1 MAVKH
6 GEVEEVAKEME
17 VTGDQDRVISTSHR
31 RNTNGAKVDSKLRV
45 LSSIEL
51 LIVVNFVLFTTVGSP
66 LLEALLVP
74 DGANYGLVPLNV
86 GHPVLEALIEEDKRV
101 TRGSIKKHSPCED
114 FSQSSVISRHGI
126 EV

>member
-74 DGANYGLVPLNV
+74 DGAHYGLVPLNV
-86 GHPVLEALIEEDKRV
+86 GHPVLETLIEEDKRV
-101 TRGSIKKHSPCED
+101 ARGSIKKHSPCED
-114 FSQSSVISRHGI
+114 FSQSSS
-126 EV
+126 